1 MLTDEEFRL
10 FRNFIYEESGIYLKE
25 TRKDFLENRLVKRM
39 AATGISSPY
48 WYYKHVTQQKA
59 TELLCLLDLLTVN
72 ETSFFRNK
80 PQMDLFKGI
89 ILPGLIKNKGS
100 AGDRRL
106 RIWSAGCSTG
116 EEPYTAAMI
125 VLDSVPFIEKWDIK
139 VYASDLSLTA
149 LASAAKGEYAMEK
162 VNAAVDDSY
171 INKYFEKINPPS
183 SPFAKGGVRGIIE
196 GGGLAN
202 PVAEPQNWNY
212 YYRVKDAVKK
222 FVVFDLHNL
231 KNDNGLRN
239 LDIIFCRNV
248 MIYFDINEQ
257 KRLINKFYQNMN
269 NGGYLLIGH
278 AESLQGMDTGFQFM
292 HSNGATAYKKE

>member
-1 MLTDEEFRL
+1 MLTDDEFSL

-39 AATGISSPY
+39 SATGINSPY
-48 WYYKHVTQQKA
+48 WYYRHVTQQKA

-80 PQMDLFKGI
+80 PQMDLFKS
-89 ILPGLIKNKGS
+89 ILLSELIKKKES

-149 LASAAKGEYAMEK
+149 LASAAKGEYVIEK
-162 VNAAVDDSY
+162 VNATVDDSY
-171 INKYFEKINPPS
+171 INKYFEKS
-183 SPFAKGGVRGIIE
+183 RGERPFAP
-196 GGGLAN
+196 ASD
-202 PVAEPQNWNY
+202 QNGCCY
-212 YYRVKDAVKK
+212 KIKDAVKK
-222 FVVFDLHNL
+222 FVVFDFHNM

-239 LDIIFCRNV
+239 LDVIFCRNV
-248 MIYFDINEQ
+248 MIYFDMDEQ
-257 KRLINKFYQNMN
+257 KRLINKFYQGLN
-269 NGGYLLIGH
+269 NGGYLLVGH
-278 AESLQGMDTGFQFM
+278 AESLQGMNTGFQFM
-292 HSNGATAYKKE
+292 HSCGATAYKKE